1 MRYHPAVSASTG
13 LRERK
18 KHQTRKAISDA
29 AWHLFLERGFDDVT
43 VAEVARAADVSEAT
57 VFNYFPT
64 KEDLAYHRME
74 DFEDELLGAITN
86 RDPGTSVVDAFG
98 TFVLEP
104 RGFLKADNEAR
115 HDDPLAVTKIFTDSP
130 TLLARE
136 RQIYD
141 RYAERL
147 IDLVAEER
155 RVHRNDLEPLVI
167 ARALISLHRAMI
179 DHVRQ
184 RVLAGAS
191 TEAIQREVRSRG
203 RQGFALLKEG
213 LDHGLPSAGSSADD
227 RRR

>member
-1 MRYHPAVSASTG
+1 MSGPTG

-18 KHQTRKAISDA
+18 KHQTREAIADA
-29 AWHLFLERGFDDVT
+29 SWRLFLDRGFDDVT

-74 DFEDELLGAITN
+74 DFEDALLEAITN

-104 RGFLKADNEAR
+104 RGFLKADGDVR
-115 HDDPLAVTKIFTDSP
+115 RGDPLAVTKVFTDSP

-147 IDLVAEER
+147 IDLIAEER
-155 RVHRNDLEPLVI
+155 GAHPDDLEPLVI

-191 TEAIQREVRSRG
+191 TEAIRREIRSRG
-203 RQGFALLKEG
+203 RRGFALLKEG
-213 LDHGLPSAGSSADD
+213 LDHGLPSAGSIARD

>member
-1 MRYHPAVSASTG
+1 MGPVADTSPSRSLG
-13 LRERK
+13 DL
-18 KHQTRKAISDA
+18 TRRSNGRISSELYIDSGDGEA
-29 AWHLFLERGFDDVT
+29 NLEMIQQF
-43 VAEVARAADVSEAT
+43 EVNKDEIET
-57 VFNYFPT
+57 FPT

-74 DFEDELLGAITN
+74 DFEDELLEAIRN
-86 RDPGTSVVDAFG
+86 RDRGTSVVDAFG
-98 TFVLEP
+98 SFVLEP
-104 RGFLKADNEAR
+104 RGFLKADDEAR

-147 IDLVAEER
+147 IDLIAEER
-155 RVHRNDLEPLVI
+155 HAHRDDLEPLVI

-191 TEAIQREVRSRG
+191 TEAIRREIRSRG

-213 LDHGLPSAGSSADD
+213 LDRGLPSARSSADN